1 MFLLNGDLGGG
12 TPLDAVD
19 EDRRPESKRL
29 KESKESSTP
38 TPFLPDLNALGGGK
52 LSGDGDL
59 HWDEKAFQRQ

>member
-1 MFLLNGDLGGG
+1 MFLLNGDMGSG

-29 KESKESSTP
+29 KSKDSSSP
-38 TPFLPDLNALGGGK
+38 APFLPDFNALGGGK

-59 HWDEKAFQRQ
+59 NWDEKAFHRQ